1 MVDLVVEIGLFMGSF
16 RTTMI
21 FTPELRLIT
30 RDPEYESYLTF
41 FFESKY
47 FIYTVRNVHSRETEQ
62 HYLNIVM

>member
-1 MVDLVVEIGLFMGSF
+1 
-16 RTTMI
+16 MI
-21 FTPELRLIT
+21 FTPELRRIT

-41 FFESKY
+41 FFESKH